1 MSNEGRMDEELRR
14 FLDWQAG
21 QLDGSPNADEIAVRI
36 SRRSAP
42 RINTFARIALAGAM
56 VVAVAVAGVIIF
68 GRPNVSG
75 PGVGGPISTPTQGP
89 EVTPS
94 PAATPSSAP
103 TPSPV
108 PTTGALAPG
117 THFLVNP
124 ALAPGGNALCRGG
137 CPDYRRIVFTLPDG
151 WAISGGLVS
160 KHLGQPDEMAFSA
173 WAVDQVYA
181 DPCHW
186 RTSALSPI
194 DLANHSH
201 DAKGAIIVAPEDGGL
216 ANQSLRGA
224 LPRRLTEVTLGGESA
239 LRIELTVPADL
250 DISTCDKGEFR
261 SWSEWNVAR
270 WRELPP
276 VPRVRSTSCTWSMSI
291 AGRW

>member
-1 MSNEGRMDEELRR
+1 M
-14 FLDWQAG
+14 
-21 QLDGSPNADEIAVRI
+21 
-36 SRRSAP
+36 
-42 RINTFARIALAGAM
+42 
-56 VVAVAVAGVIIF
+56 
-68 GRPNVSG
+68 
-75 PGVGGPISTPTQGP
+75 
-89 EVTPS
+89 
-94 PAATPSSAP
+94 
-103 TPSPV
+103 
-108 PTTGALAPG
+108 
-117 THFLVNP
+117 NP

-186 RTSALSPI
+186 RKSALSPI

-239 LRIELTVPADL
+239 LRIELAVPADL

-261 SWSEWNVAR
+261 SWSEWNVPDGANSHSAPGQIDVVYMVDVDR
-270 WRELPP
+270 RPLVIDVSHMPATSAADLAELQAILK
-276 VPRVRSTSCTWSMSI
+276 SMVI
-291 AGRW
+291 DRGP